1 MMSIT
6 ALLSCAA
13 VTLGLGL
20 VAYRLFGTRSAR
32 RDLAREWQRSKLGL
46 LSLGAGFVS
55 MLFFFT
61 AMLVPKIWHATRP
74 VPLTA
79 FGLALVCSAAL
90 VWQDGRPST
99 PGTATKT
106 PRPRDEAPIIG
117 PDDGGRGQRGEM
129 PCTCPLG
136 RCVLRF
142 DLRNCH
148 MADGIG
154 ARFSVSLSSPRAKHA
169 KTSRC

>member
-1 MMSIT
+1 VMSIT

-32 RDLAREWQRSKLGL
+32 RDLAREWQRSKLGM

-106 PRPRDEAPIIG
+106 PRPRDEAPG
-117 PDDGGRGQRGEM
+117 HHRPRRWRAR
-129 PCTCPLG
+129 PARRNALHVPARPL
-136 RCVLRF
+136 RTAL
-142 DLRNCH
+142 
-148 MADGIG
+148 
-154 ARFSVSLSSPRAKHA
+154 
-169 KTSRC
+169 

>member
-13 VTLGLGL
+13 VTLGLGW

-32 RDLAREWQRSKLGL
+32 RDRAREWQRSKLGM

-55 MLFFFT
+55 MLFFT

-74 VPLTA
+74 VPLIA

-99 PGTATKT
+99 PGAATKT
-106 PRPRDEAPIIG
+106 PRPER
-117 PDDGGRGQRGEM
+117 RS
-129 PCTCPLG
+129 
-136 RCVLRF
+136 LR
-142 DLRNCH
+142 
-148 MADGIG
+148 
-154 ARFSVSLSSPRAKHA
+154 SS
-169 KTSRC
+169 